1 MQWVTTTTI
10 LQGLRVY
17 EDDAAWERFVGRFR
31 RPIVSFVQAAGL
43 PATDAE
49 DVAQETLIAF
59 ADAFRD
65 GKYERTKGRLSQWLF
80 GIAYRQVLRERQR
93 RARRGAKMGPQV
105 ERLSFWAGVP
115 DEETATDTWEREWEQ
130 ALLRE
135 CLDQARIEFE
145 PDTFRAFEI
154 AVRDNRPAA
163 EAARELEVSVKAI
176 YNAKHRVLKR
186 LRELRAQYEN
196 QE

>member
-1 MQWVTTTTI
+1 M
-10 LQGLRVY
+10 
-17 EDDAAWERFVGRFR
+17 
-31 RPIVSFVQAAGL
+31 
-43 PATDAE
+43 PAPDAE

-65 GKYERTKGRLSQWLF
+65 GKYERSKGRLSQWLF

-93 RARRGAKMGPQV
+93 RARRGAKMALQV
-105 ERLSFWAGVP
+105 DRLSFWAGVP
-115 DEETATDTWEREWEQ
+115 DEETATDAWEREWEQ

-135 CLDQARIEFE
+135 CLEQARREFE
-145 PDTFRAFEI
+145 PATFRAFEI

-163 EAARELEVSVKAI
+163 EAARELDVPVKAI

-186 LRELRAQYEN
+186 LRELRAQYEE